1 VIAPSSSAPAA
12 TAAGAAA
19 SRHALVLAE
28 ARAEAERLTGWLV
41 RLHTYGDQAPR
52 HVVQA
57 VRADYT
63 SRLQAVVER
72 VGAMAEEARR
82 RGVEARQRA
91 RDAAGR
97 SLELRLRYLVGEID
111 PAGLERELA
120 RQEAVI
126 ASTADEDAESE
137 AAAEAAEALLA
148 ELRMHAPDPAAPA
161 TSPAPTPCG
170 RATVQEVVEDEDEL
184 AFLDR
189 LPASSAPVAATV
201 PGFRLAPERSQREA
215 GRETRLNVTPRSLL
229 SCRHCGTGNDPS
241 LWYCDGCGAELS

>member
-1 VIAPSSSAPAA
+1 MIVPSSSAP
-12 TAAGAAA
+12 GAASGATA

-28 ARAEAERLTGWLV
+28 ARTEAELLTAWLV
-41 RLHTYGDQAPR
+41 RLETYGDQAPR
-52 HVVQA
+52 HVVLA
-57 VRADYT
+57 VRADYE
-63 SRLQAVVER
+63 SRLHAVVER
-72 VGAMAEEARR
+72 VSAMAEEART

-91 RDAAGR
+91 RDAADR

-148 ELRMHAPDPAAPA
+148 ELRARAPDPAALA
-161 TSPAPTPCG
+161 TSPAASPLG
-170 RATVQEVVEDEDEL
+170 HAAVQEDVEEEDEL

-189 LPASSAPVAATV
+189 LPASSVPVAATAS
-201 PGFRLAPERSQREA
+201 GFQRPPEHSHREG
-215 GRETRLNVTPRSLL
+215 GRETRLTVTPRSLL
-229 SCRHCGTGNDPS
+229 TCRHCGTGNDPS
-241 LWYCDGCGAELS
+241 LWYCDGCGTEIS